1 MYSDLSD
8 YLLVNKKLLR
18 VFGFELAIYWP
29 VLEDIIRKVLQKKDR
44 KPLVDEE
51 GYFTVDRDYIS
62 VETGLSLE
70 QQFNCDSILERAG
83 VVLVGKDRNK
93 LIPDLQKMVD
103 IIVSDDQKY
112 LQSLSKKA
120 VLPKGISERNAKAA
134 KAAEELVTK
143 ELVKEKKTMGQKFG
157 AFKVIEK
164 HPIAADSD
172 LVELLH
178 AWVDSVYERKLF
190 LNGTFVNN
198 FCDAVCKYSTNK
210 DVRKG
215 LVETAVMYGYREFNY
230 VLDRYLQN
238 QKVNP
243 TNTKATQ
250 KVSNGVI
257 GETF

>member
-44 KPLVDEE
+44 KPLVDED

-112 LQSLSKKA
+112 
-120 VLPKGISERNAKAA
+120 
-134 KAAEELVTK
+134 
-143 ELVKEKKTMGQKFG
+143 
-157 AFKVIEK
+157 
-164 HPIAADSD
+164 
-172 LVELLH
+172 
-178 AWVDSVYERKLF
+178 
-190 LNGTFVNN
+190 
-198 FCDAVCKYSTNK
+198 
-210 DVRKG
+210 
-215 LVETAVMYGYREFNY
+215 
-230 VLDRYLQN
+230 
-238 QKVNP
+238 
-243 TNTKATQ
+243 
-250 KVSNGVI
+250 
-257 GETF
+257 